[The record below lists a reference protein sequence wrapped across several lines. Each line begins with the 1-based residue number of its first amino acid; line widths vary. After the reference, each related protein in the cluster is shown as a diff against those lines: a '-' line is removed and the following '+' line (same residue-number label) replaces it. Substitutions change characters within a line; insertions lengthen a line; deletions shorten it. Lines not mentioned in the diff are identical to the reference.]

1 MTEIEVKNLCKTIN
15 KNMVLDNINL
25 HMVSG
30 QVYGFQGING
40 SGKTMLMRA
49 LIGLIHPTSGTI
61 LIDQKELGK
70 DMDFPKS
77 IGFLLE
83 NPTFLDMYSG
93 PDNLR
98 LLAGVDNNI
107 SADMINKEI
116 DSLIEEVG
124 LKSARNKKYKK
135 YSLGMKQRLGIA
147 AAVLGNPD
155 IVVLDE
161 PTNALDDDGKD
172 MVKRIVKMQ
181 KERGALVII
190 SCHEMQTLEE
200 LSDEIVRLKDMCP
213 PTARSLHWA
222 AMCCS
227 AASKATETKRNTR

>member
-61 LIDQKELGK
+61 LINQKELGK

-124 LKSARNKKYKK
+124 LKSAGNKNYKK

-200 LSDEIVRLKDMCP
+200 LSDEIIRLREGRIC
-213 PTARSLHWA
+213 
-222 AMCCS
+222 
-227 AASKATETKRNTR
+227 E

>member
-1 MTEIEVKNLCKTIN
+1 MTEIEVRNLCKTIN

-40 SGKTMLMRA
+40 SGKTMFMRA
-49 LIGLIHPTSGTI
+49 LIGLIHPTSGKI

-124 LKSARNKKYKK
+124 LKSAGNKKYKK

-200 LSDEIVRLKDMCP
+200 LSDEIIRLREGRIC
-213 PTARSLHWA
+213 
-222 AMCCS
+222 
-227 AASKATETKRNTR
+227 E

>member
-181 KERGALVII
+181 KERGTLVII

-200 LSDEIVRLKDMCP
+200 LSDEIVRLKEGRIC
-213 PTARSLHWA
+213 
-222 AMCCS
+222 
-227 AASKATETKRNTR
+227 E

>member
-70 DMDFPKS
+70 DMNFPKS

-200 LSDEIVRLKDMCP
+200 LSDEIVRLKEGRIC
-213 PTARSLHWA
+213 
-222 AMCCS
+222 
-227 AASKATETKRNTR
+227 E

>member
-61 LIDQKELGK
+61 LIDQKELGQ

-200 LSDEIVRLKDMCP
+200 LSDEIVRLKEGRIC
-213 PTARSLHWA
+213 
-222 AMCCS
+222 
-227 AASKATETKRNTR
+227 E

>member
-40 SGKTMLMRA
+40 SGKTMFMRA
-49 LIGLIHPTSGTI
+49 LIGLIHPTSGKI
-61 LIDQKELGK
+61 LINQKELGK

-124 LKSARNKKYKK
+124 LKSAGNKKYKK
-135 YSLGMKQRLGIA
+135 YSLGIA

-200 LSDEIVRLKDMCP
+200 LSDEIIRLREGRIC
-213 PTARSLHWA
+213 
-222 AMCCS
+222 
-227 AASKATETKRNTR
+227 E

>member
-40 SGKTMLMRA
+40 SGKTMFMRA
-49 LIGLIHPTSGTI
+49 LIGLIHHTSGKI

-124 LKSARNKKYKK
+124 LKSAGNKKYKK

-200 LSDEIVRLKDMCP
+200 LSDEIIRLREGRIC
-213 PTARSLHWA
+213 
-222 AMCCS
+222 
-227 AASKATETKRNTR
+227 E

>member
-49 LIGLIHPTSGTI
+49 LIGVIHPTSGTI
-61 LIDQKELGK
+61 LINQKELGK

-161 PTNALDDDGKD
+161 PTNALDDGGKD

-200 LSDEIVRLKDMCP
+200 LSDEIVRLKEGRIC
-213 PTARSLHWA
+213 
-222 AMCCS
+222 
-227 AASKATETKRNTR
+227 E

>member
-77 IGFLLE
+77 IGFLLV

-200 LSDEIVRLKDMCP
+200 LSDEIVRLKEGRIC
-213 PTARSLHWA
+213 
-222 AMCCS
+222 
-227 AASKATETKRNTR
+227 E

>member
-161 PTNALDDDGKD
+161 STNALDDDGKD

-200 LSDEIVRLKDMCP
+200 LSDEIVRLKEGRIC
-213 PTARSLHWA
+213 
-222 AMCCS
+222 
-227 AASKATETKRNTR
+227 E

>member
-1 MTEIEVKNLCKTIN
+1 MAEIEVKNLCKTIN

-200 LSDEIVRLKDMCP
+200 LSDEIVRLKEGRIC
-213 PTARSLHWA
+213 
-222 AMCCS
+222 
-227 AASKATETKRNTR
+227 E

>member
-61 LIDQKELGK
+61 LINQKELGK

-124 LKSARNKKYKK
+124 LKSAGNKKYKK

-161 PTNALDDDGKD
+161 PTNALDDGKD

-200 LSDEIVRLKDMCP
+200 LSDEIIRLREGKIC
-213 PTARSLHWA
+213 
-222 AMCCS
+222 
-227 AASKATETKRNTR
+227 E

>member
-124 LKSARNKKYKK
+124 LKSARKKKYKK

-200 LSDEIVRLKDMCP
+200 LSDEIVRLKEGRIC
-213 PTARSLHWA
+213 
-222 AMCCS
+222 
-227 AASKATETKRNTR
+227 E

>member
-25 HMVSG
+25 HMVSW

-200 LSDEIVRLKDMCP
+200 LSDEIVRLKEGRIC
-213 PTARSLHWA
+213 
-222 AMCCS
+222 
-227 AASKATETKRNTR
+227 E

>member
-15 KNMVLDNINL
+15 KNMVLDNINV

-30 QVYGFQGING
+30 QVYGVQGING
-40 SGKTMLMRA
+40 SGKTMFMRA
-49 LIGLIHPTSGTI
+49 LIGLIHPTSGKI
-61 LIDQKELGK
+61 LINQKELGK

-124 LKSARNKKYKK
+124 LKSAGNKKYKK

-200 LSDEIVRLKDMCP
+200 LSDEIIRLREGRIC
-213 PTARSLHWA
+213 
-222 AMCCS
+222 
-227 AASKATETKRNTR
+227 E

>member
-40 SGKTMLMRA
+40 SGKTMFMRA
-49 LIGLIHPTSGTI
+49 LIGLIHPTSGKI
-61 LIDQKELGK
+61 LINQKELGK

-200 LSDEIVRLKDMCP
+200 LSDEIVRLKEGRIC
-213 PTARSLHWA
+213 
-222 AMCCS
+222 
-227 AASKATETKRNTR
+227 E

>member
-190 SCHEMQTLEE
+190 SCHEMQILEE
-200 LSDEIVRLKDMCP
+200 LSDEIVRLKEGRIC
-213 PTARSLHWA
+213 
-222 AMCCS
+222 
-227 AASKATETKRNTR
+227 E

>member
-49 LIGLIHPTSGTI
+49 LIGLIHPTSGTT

-200 LSDEIVRLKDMCP
+200 LSDEIVRLKEGRIC
-213 PTARSLHWA
+213 
-222 AMCCS
+222 
-227 AASKATETKRNTR
+227 E

>member
-40 SGKTMLMRA
+40 SGKTMFMRA
-49 LIGLIHPTSGTI
+49 LIGLIHPTSGKI
-61 LIDQKELGK
+61 LINQKELGK

-124 LKSARNKKYKK
+124 LKSAGNKKYKK

-147 AAVLGNPD
+147 AAVLENPD

-200 LSDEIVRLKDMCP
+200 LSDEIIRLREGRIC
-213 PTARSLHWA
+213 
-222 AMCCS
+222 
-227 AASKATETKRNTR
+227 E

>member
-40 SGKTMLMRA
+40 SGKTMFMRA
-49 LIGLIHPTSGTI
+49 LIGLIHPTSGMI

-124 LKSARNKKYKK
+124 LKSAGNKKYKK

-200 LSDEIVRLKDMCP
+200 LSDEIIRLREGRIC
-213 PTARSLHWA
+213 
-222 AMCCS
+222 
-227 AASKATETKRNTR
+227 E

>member
-30 QVYGFQGING
+30 QVYGVQGING
-40 SGKTMLMRA
+40 SGKTMFMRA
-49 LIGLIHPTSGTI
+49 LIGLIHPTSGKI
-61 LIDQKELGK
+61 LINQKELGK

-124 LKSARNKKYKK
+124 LKSAGNKKYKK

-200 LSDEIVRLKDMCP
+200 LSDEIIRLREGRIC
-213 PTARSLHWA
+213 
-222 AMCCS
+222 
-227 AASKATETKRNTR
+227 E

>member
-40 SGKTMLMRA
+40 SGKTMFMRA
-49 LIGLIHPTSGTI
+49 LIGLIHPTSGKI
-61 LIDQKELGK
+61 LINQKELGK

-116 DSLIEEVG
+116 DSLREEVG
-124 LKSARNKKYKK
+124 LKSAGNKKYKK

-200 LSDEIVRLKDMCP
+200 LSDEIVRLKEGRIC
-213 PTARSLHWA
+213 
-222 AMCCS
+222 
-227 AASKATETKRNTR
+227 E

>member
-61 LIDQKELGK
+61 LINQKELGK

-98 LLAGVDNNI
+98 LIAGVDNNI

-147 AAVLGNPD
+147 AAVLGNQD

-200 LSDEIVRLKDMCP
+200 LSDEIVRLKEGRIC
-213 PTARSLHWA
+213 
-222 AMCCS
+222 
-227 AASKATETKRNTR
+227 E

>member
-98 LLAGVDNNI
+98 LLAGGDNNI

-200 LSDEIVRLKDMCP
+200 LSDEIVRLKEGRIC
-213 PTARSLHWA
+213 
-222 AMCCS
+222 
-227 AASKATETKRNTR
+227 E

>member
-124 LKSARNKKYKK
+124 LKRARNKKYKK

-200 LSDEIVRLKDMCP
+200 LSDEIVRLKEGRIC
-213 PTARSLHWA
+213 
-222 AMCCS
+222 
-227 AASKATETKRNTR
+227 E

>member
-49 LIGLIHPTSGTI
+49 LIGLIHQTSGTI
-61 LIDQKELGK
+61 LINQKELGK

-124 LKSARNKKYKK
+124 LKSAGNKKYKK

-200 LSDEIVRLKDMCP
+200 LSDEIIRLREGRIC
-213 PTARSLHWA
+213 
-222 AMCCS
+222 
-227 AASKATETKRNTR
+227 E

>member
-15 KNMVLDNINL
+15 KNMVLDNINV

-30 QVYGFQGING
+30 QVYGVQGING
-40 SGKTMLMRA
+40 SGKTMFMRA
-49 LIGLIHPTSGTI
+49 LIGLIHPTSGKI
-61 LIDQKELGK
+61 LINQKELGK

-124 LKSARNKKYKK
+124 LKSAGNKKYKK

-200 LSDEIVRLKDMCP
+200 LSDEIVRLKEGRIC
-213 PTARSLHWA
+213 
-222 AMCCS
+222 
-227 AASKATETKRNTR
+227 E

>member
-40 SGKTMLMRA
+40 SGKTMFMRA
-49 LIGLIHPTSGTI
+49 LIGLIHPTSGKI
-61 LIDQKELGK
+61 LINQKELGK

-83 NPTFLDMYSG
+83 NPTFLHMYSG

-124 LKSARNKKYKK
+124 LKSAGNKKYKK

-200 LSDEIVRLKDMCP
+200 LSDEIVRLKEGRIC
-213 PTARSLHWA
+213 
-222 AMCCS
+222 
-227 AASKATETKRNTR
+227 E

>member
-1 MTEIEVKNLCKTIN
+1 MKRTLIALSMFGLVMVTSSPVFAKNASNT
-15 KNMVLDNINL
+15 NL
-25 HMVSG
+25 PSKVVS
-30 QVYGFQGING
+30 F
-40 SGKTMLMRA
+40 S
-49 LIGLIHPTSGTI
+49 
-61 LIDQKELGK
+61 
-70 DMDFPKS
+70 
-77 IGFLLE
+77 
-83 NPTFLDMYSG
+83 YST
-93 PDNLR
+93 

-200 LSDEIVRLKDMCP
+200 LSDEIVRLKEGRIC
-213 PTARSLHWA
+213 
-222 AMCCS
+222 
-227 AASKATETKRNTR
+227 E

>member
-49 LIGLIHPTSGTI
+49 LIGLIHPTSGTL

-200 LSDEIVRLKDMCP
+200 LSDEIVRLKEGRIC
-213 PTARSLHWA
+213 
-222 AMCCS
+222 
-227 AASKATETKRNTR
+227 E

>member
-124 LKSARNKKYKK
+124 LKSAQNKKYKK

-200 LSDEIVRLKDMCP
+200 LSDEIVRLKEGRIC
-213 PTARSLHWA
+213 
-222 AMCCS
+222 
-227 AASKATETKRNTR
+227 E

>member
-161 PTNALDDDGKD
+161 PTSALDDDGKD

-200 LSDEIVRLKDMCP
+200 LSDEIVRLKEGRIC
-213 PTARSLHWA
+213 
-222 AMCCS
+222 
-227 AASKATETKRNTR
+227 E

>member
-61 LIDQKELGK
+61 LINQKELGK

-124 LKSARNKKYKK
+124 LKSAGKKKYKK

-200 LSDEIVRLKDMCP
+200 LSDEIIRLREGRIC
-213 PTARSLHWA
+213 
-222 AMCCS
+222 
-227 AASKATETKRNTR
+227 E

>member
-98 LLAGVDNNI
+98 LFAGVDNNI

-200 LSDEIVRLKDMCP
+200 LSDEIVRLKEGRIC
-213 PTARSLHWA
+213 
-222 AMCCS
+222 
-227 AASKATETKRNTR
+227 E

>member
-83 NPTFLDMYSG
+83 NPTFLDMYSE

-124 LKSARNKKYKK
+124 LKSARNKKYKT

-200 LSDEIVRLKDMCP
+200 LSDEIVRLKEGRIC
-213 PTARSLHWA
+213 
-222 AMCCS
+222 
-227 AASKATETKRNTR
+227 E